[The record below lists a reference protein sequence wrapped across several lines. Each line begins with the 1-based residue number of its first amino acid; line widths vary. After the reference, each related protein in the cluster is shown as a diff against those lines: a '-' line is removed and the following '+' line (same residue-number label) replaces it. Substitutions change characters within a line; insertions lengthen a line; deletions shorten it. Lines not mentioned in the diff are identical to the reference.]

1 MYSVSLLLLL
11 ASANY
16 PDGSQ
21 AATAGR
27 LSRRQSTGTVELWG
41 ACNYPSQGING
52 PLTCA
57 DGSECICKDDSKY
70 TGGVIF
76 SHIWLC
82 DVYIGNLAHNGN
94 SVRTMS
100 ATD

>member
-21 AATAGR
+21 AAIAGR
-27 LSRRQSTGTVELWG
+27 LPRRQSTGTVELWG

-52 PLTCA
+52 PLPCA
-57 DGSECICKDDSKY
+57 DGSECICKDDSK
-70 TGGVIF
+70 
-76 SHIWLC
+76 
-82 DVYIGNLAHNGN
+82 
-94 SVRTMS
+94 
-100 ATD
+100 